1 MQGILLVMC
10 IIFRARQHKLGLDDF
25 GRPLADGP
33 AASSSEAGTTADAA
47 PAPTTPALEAAVGD
61 AVRADVRSEHG
72 VDVVAGE
79 QTPLLP
85 GKQNRARSR
94 SSSSSGSSSSA
105 GKRSLLRRWLRR

>member
-10 IIFRARQHKLGLDDF
+10 IIFRARQHALGLDDF
-25 GRPLADGP
+25 GRPINPTHSHPSLDDS
-33 AASSSEAGTTADAA
+33 AAL
-47 PAPTTPALEAAVGD
+47 PTTPAVEAAVGD

-94 SSSSSGSSSSA
+94 SSSSSGSTVI
-105 GKRSLLRRWLRR
+105 G